1 MPKIVSEALQSR
13 RSTQYCLL
21 SKAHLIVNFT
31 LSSAYTRVC
40 SNQSLFPPGTSCAHT
55 KSLACWLCSCL
66 LPAGAVTSQP
76 TGKDGIWRVF
86 RSCKQLI
93 PMTDEG
99 IETETH

>member
-40 SNQSLFPPGTSCAHT
+40 SNQFCSHLE
-55 KSLACWLCSCL
+55 LAARIQSHWLAGSVHAYCL
-66 LPAGAVTSQP
+66 HEP
-76 TGKDGIWRVF
+76 
-86 RSCKQLI
+86 
-93 PMTDEG
+93 
-99 IETETH
+99 